1 MFFWKIKKM
10 IANNNKDIFSLKPSE
25 GLQQRLHIDFP
36 LFLAFMV
43 IFMISLTTIYSA
55 SNSSIDAVLNQ
66 GIKIMISIF
75 AMGVVAQFSPL
86 SYARI
91 GPWLYF
97 VCLVL
102 LILVL
107 IIGETRNGATR
118 WLNIGITSFQP
129 SELMKI
135 AMPLMIAGYISR
147 GALPP
152 NVSSV
157 ALSITIV
164 LIPSYLIMEEPDLGT
179 SILVAFSGLVVIFLS
194 GLKKR
199 YLALAFALF
208 LAYLPFMWSNIHPF
222 QKKRVLSFL
231 NPESDPLGS
240 GYHLIQSKIA
250 IGSGGIFGKGWL
262 NSTQG
267 QLDFLPERTTD
278 FIFAIL
284 AEEFGFLGVSLLI
297 GIYLFIIGRGIM
309 IAINAQDLFSRLLA
323 SSISLTFFVYVFVN
337 IAMTTGLL
345 PVVGVPLP
353 LISSG
358 GTSMVTI
365 MVGLGMLMSVQTH
378 RRLLDK

>member
-1 MFFWKIKKM
+1 MV
-10 IANNNKDIFSLKPSE
+10 ANNNKDIFSLKPSE

-36 LFLAFMV
+36 LFLAFMA
-43 IFMISLTTIYSA
+43 IFMVSLTTIYSA
-55 SNSSIDAVLNQ
+55 SNSSIDAVVNQ
-66 GIKIMISIF
+66 GIKILISIS
-75 AMGVVAQFSPL
+75 AMAVVAQFSPL
-86 SYARI
+86 TYARV

-97 VCLVL
+97 LCLVL

-107 IIGETRNGATR
+107 VIGETRNGATR

-135 AMPLMIAGYISR
+135 AMPLMIARYISR

-152 NVSSV
+152 DVSSV
-157 ALSITIV
+157 ALSIIIV

-179 SILVAFSGLVVIFLS
+179 SILIAFSGLVVIFLS

-199 YLALAFALF
+199 YLAIAFTLF

-284 AEEFGFLGVSLLI
+284 AEEFGFLGVSLLL
-297 GIYLFIIGRGIM
+297 GIYLFIIWRGIM

-378 RRLLDK
+378 RRLVDK

>member
-1 MFFWKIKKM
+1 MM
-10 IANNNKDIFSLKPSE
+10 ANNNKDIFSLKPSE

-36 LFLAFMV
+36 LFLAFIA
-43 IFMISLTTIYSA
+43 IFIVSLTTIYSA
-55 SNSSIDAVLNQ
+55 SNSSIDAVVNQ
-66 GIKIMISIF
+66 GIKILISIS
-75 AMGVVAQFSPL
+75 AMVVVAQFSPL
-86 SYARI
+86 SYARV

-97 VCLVL
+97 LCLVL

-107 IIGETRNGATR
+107 VIGETRNGATR

-135 AMPLMIAGYISR
+135 AMPLMIARYISR

-152 NVSSV
+152 DISSV
-157 ALSITIV
+157 ALSIIIV

-179 SILVAFSGLVVIFLS
+179 SILIAFSGLVVIFLS

-199 YLALAFALF
+199 YLAIAFALF
-208 LAYLPFMWSNIHPF
+208 LAYLPFMWSSIHPF

-250 IGSGGIFGKGWL
+250 IGSGGVFGKGWL

-297 GIYLFIIGRGIM
+297 GIYLFIIWRGIM
-309 IAINAQDLFSRLLA
+309 IAVNAQNLFSRLLA

-365 MVGLGMLMSVQTH
+365 MVGLGMLMSIQTH
-378 RRLLDK
+378 RRLVEK

>member
-1 MFFWKIKKM
+1 
-10 IANNNKDIFSLKPSE
+10 
-25 GLQQRLHIDFP
+25 
-36 LFLAFMV
+36 
-43 IFMISLTTIYSA
+43 
-55 SNSSIDAVLNQ
+55 
-66 GIKIMISIF
+66 
-75 AMGVVAQFSPL
+75 
-86 SYARI
+86 
-91 GPWLYF
+91 
-97 VCLVL
+97 
-102 LILVL
+102 
-107 IIGETRNGATR
+107 
-118 WLNIGITSFQP
+118 
-129 SELMKI
+129 
-135 AMPLMIAGYISR
+135 
-147 GALPP
+147 
-152 NVSSV
+152 
-157 ALSITIV
+157 
-164 LIPSYLIMEEPDLGT
+164 
-179 SILVAFSGLVVIFLS
+179 
-194 GLKKR
+194 
-199 YLALAFALF
+199 
-208 LAYLPFMWSNIHPF
+208 MWSSIHPF

-250 IGSGGIFGKGWL
+250 IGSGGLFGKGWL
-262 NSTQG
+262 NGTQG

-365 MVGLGMLMSVQTH
+365 MIGLGMLISVQTH
-378 RRLLDK
+378 RRLVEK

>member
-1 MFFWKIKKM
+1 M
-10 IANNNKDIFSLKPSE
+10 ITTNKNIFTLKPSE

-36 LFLAFMV
+36 LFLAFLA
-43 IFMISLTTIYSA
+43 IFMISLTAIYSA
-55 SNSSIDAVLNQ
+55 SDSNIDVVINQ
-66 GIKIMISIF
+66 GIKILISIS
-75 AMGVVAQFSPL
+75 AMLVVAQFSPL

-97 VCLVL
+97 LCLVL

-107 IIGETRNGATR
+107 VIGETRNGATR

-135 AMPLMIAGYISR
+135 AMPLMIARYIAR

-164 LIPSYLIMEEPDLGT
+164 LIPSYLIMQEPDLGT
-179 SILVAFSGLVVIFLS
+179 SILIAFSGLVVIFLS

-199 YLALAFALF
+199 YLAIAFTLF
-208 LAYLPFMWSNIHPF
+208 LAYLPFMWSSIHPF

-250 IGSGGIFGKGWL
+250 IGSGGLFGKGWL

-365 MVGLGMLMSVQTH
+365 MVGLGMLISVQTH
-378 RRLLDK
+378 RRLVEK

>member
-1 MFFWKIKKM
+1 MM
-10 IANNNKDIFSLKPSE
+10 AYNTNKDIFSLKPSE

-36 LFLAFMV
+36 LLLAFLA
-43 IFMISLTTIYSA
+43 IFMISLTAIYSA
-55 SNSSIDAVLNQ
+55 SNSNIDAVVNQ
-66 GIKIMISIF
+66 AIKILISIS
-75 AMGVVAQFSPL
+75 AMAVVAQFSPL
-86 SYARI
+86 SYGRV
-91 GPWLYF
+91 GPWLF
-97 VCLVL
+97 FLCLVL

-107 IIGETRNGATR
+107 VIGETRNGATR
-118 WLNIGITSFQP
+118 WLNIGISFQP

-135 AMPLMIAGYISR
+135 AMPLMIARYISS

-152 NVSSV
+152 TVFSV
-157 ALSITIV
+157 GVSITIV
-164 LIPSYLIMEEPDLGT
+164 LVPSYLIMEQPDLGT
-179 SILVAFSGLVVIFLS
+179 SILIAFSGLVVIFLS

-199 YLALAFALF
+199 YLAVAFGLF
-208 LAYLPFMWSNIHPF
+208 LAYLPLMWANMHPF
-222 QKKRVLSFL
+222 QKNRVLAFL
-231 NPESDPLGS
+231 NPGSDPTGS

-250 IGSGGIFGKGWL
+250 IGSGGLFGKGWL

-345 PVVGVPLP
+345 PVVGIPLP

-358 GTSMVTI
+358 GTSMLTLMI
-365 MVGLGMLMSVQTH
+365 GLGMLMSVQTH
-378 RRLLDK
+378 KRLVEK

>member
-1 MFFWKIKKM
+1 MM
-10 IANNNKDIFSLKPSE
+10 AYNTNKDIFSLKPSE

-36 LFLAFMV
+36 LLLAFLA
-43 IFMISLTTIYSA
+43 IFMISLTAIYSA
-55 SNSSIDAVLNQ
+55 SNSNIDAVVNQ
-66 GIKIMISIF
+66 AIKILISIS
-75 AMGVVAQFSPL
+75 AMAVVAQFSPL
-86 SYARI
+86 SYGRV
-91 GPWLYF
+91 GPWLF
-97 VCLVL
+97 LLCLVL

-107 IIGETRNGATR
+107 VIGETRNGATR
-118 WLNIGITSFQP
+118 WLNIGISFQP

-135 AMPLMIAGYISR
+135 AMPLMIARYIAN

-152 NVSSV
+152 TVFSV
-157 ALSITIV
+157 GVSITIV
-164 LIPSYLIMEEPDLGT
+164 LVPSVLIMLEPDLGT
-179 SILVAFSGLVVIFLS
+179 SILIAFSGLVVIFLS

-199 YLALAFALF
+199 YLAVALGLLLAS
-208 LAYLPFMWSNIHPF
+208 LPLMWANMLPF
-222 QKKRVLSFL
+222 QKNRVLSFL
-231 NPESDPLGS
+231 NPGSDPTGH

-250 IGSGGIFGKGWL
+250 IGSGGLFGKGWL

-297 GIYLFIIGRGIM
+297 GIYLYIIGRGIM

-345 PVVGVPLP
+345 PVVGIPLP

-365 MVGLGMLMSVQTH
+365 MIGLGMLMSVQTH
-378 RRLLDK
+378 RRLVEK

>member
-1 MFFWKIKKM
+1 M

-55 SNSSIDAVLNQ
+55 SNASIDAVLNQ

-91 GPWLYF
+91 GPWLYSI
-97 VCLVL
+97 CLVL

-118 WLNIGITSFQP
+118 WLNLGITSFQP

-147 GALPP
+147 GSLPP
-152 NVSSV
+152 RVSSV

-208 LAYLPFMWSNIHPF
+208 LAYLPFMWSSIHPF

>member
-1 MFFWKIKKM
+1 M

-36 LFLAFMV
+36 LFLAFMA

-55 SNSSIDAVLNQ
+55 SNGSIDAVANQ
-66 GIKIMISIF
+66 GIKILISIS
-75 AMGVVAQFSPL
+75 AMVVVAQFSPL
-86 SYARI
+86 SYARV

-97 VCLVL
+97 LCLVL

-107 IIGETRNGATR
+107 VIGETRNGATR

-135 AMPLMIAGYISR
+135 AMPLMIARYIAK

-152 NVSSV
+152 DISSV

-164 LIPSYLIMEEPDLGT
+164 LIPSYLIMQEPDLGT
-179 SILVAFSGLVVIFLS
+179 SILIAFSGLVVIFLS

-199 YLALAFALF
+199 YLAVAFTLF
-208 LAYLPFMWSNIHPF
+208 LAYLPFMWSSIHPF

-250 IGSGGIFGKGWL
+250 IGSGGLFGKGWL

-365 MVGLGMLMSVQTH
+365 MVGLGMLISVQTH
-378 RRLLDK
+378 RRLVEK

>member
-1 MFFWKIKKM
+1 MM
-10 IANNNKDIFSLKPSE
+10 AYNTNKDIFSLKPSE

-36 LFLAFMV
+36 LLLAFLA
-43 IFMISLTTIYSA
+43 IFMISLTAIYSA
-55 SNSSIDAVLNQ
+55 SNSNIDAVVNQ
-66 GIKIMISIF
+66 AIKILISIS
-75 AMGVVAQFSPL
+75 AMAVVAQFSPL
-86 SYARI
+86 SYGRV
-91 GPWLYF
+91 GPWLF
-97 VCLVL
+97 LLCLVL

-107 IIGETRNGATR
+107 VIGETRNGATR
-118 WLNIGITSFQP
+118 WLNIGISFQP

-135 AMPLMIAGYISR
+135 AMPLMIARYIAN

-152 NVSSV
+152 TVFSV
-157 ALSITIV
+157 GVSITIV
-164 LIPSYLIMEEPDLGT
+164 LVPSVLIMLEPDLGT
-179 SILVAFSGLVVIFLS
+179 SILIAFSGLVVIFLS

-199 YLALAFALF
+199 YLAVALGLLLAS
-208 LAYLPFMWSNIHPF
+208 LPLMWSNMHSF
-222 QKKRVLSFL
+222 QKNRVLAFL
-231 NPESDPLGS
+231 NPGSDPTGS

-250 IGSGGIFGKGWL
+250 IGSGGLFGKGWL

-284 AEEFGFLGVSLLI
+284 AEEFGFLGISLLI

-323 SSISLTFFVYVFVN
+323 SSISLTFSVYVFVN

-345 PVVGVPLP
+345 PVVGIPLP

-358 GTSMVTI
+358 GTSMLTLMI
-365 MVGLGMLMSVQTH
+365 GLGMLMSVQTH
-378 RRLLDK
+378 KRLVEK

>member
-1 MFFWKIKKM
+1 MM
-10 IANNNKDIFSLKPSE
+10 AYNTNKDIFSLKPSE

-36 LFLAFMV
+36 LLVAFLA
-43 IFMISLTTIYSA
+43 IFMISLTAIYSA
-55 SNSSIDAVLNQ
+55 SNSNIDAVVNQ
-66 GIKIMISIF
+66 AIKILISIS
-75 AMGVVAQFSPL
+75 AMAVVAQFSPL
-86 SYARI
+86 SYGRV
-91 GPWLYF
+91 GPWLF
-97 VCLVL
+97 FLCLVL

-107 IIGETRNGATR
+107 VIGETRNGATR
-118 WLNIGITSFQP
+118 WLNIGISFQP

-135 AMPLMIAGYISR
+135 AMPLMIARYISS

-152 NVSSV
+152 TVFSV
-157 ALSITIV
+157 GVSITIV
-164 LIPSYLIMEEPDLGT
+164 LVPSYLIMEQPDLGT
-179 SILVAFSGLVVIFLS
+179 SILIAFSGLVVIFLS

-199 YLALAFALF
+199 YLAVAFGLF
-208 LAYLPFMWSNIHPF
+208 LAYLPLMWANMHPF
-222 QKKRVLSFL
+222 QKNRVLAFL
-231 NPESDPLGS
+231 NPGSDPTGS

-250 IGSGGIFGKGWL
+250 IGSGGLFGKGWL

-284 AEEFGFLGVSLLI
+284 AEEFGFLGISLLI

-345 PVVGVPLP
+345 PVVGIPLP

-358 GTSMVTI
+358 GTSMLTLMI
-365 MVGLGMLMSVQTH
+365 GLGMLMSVQTH
-378 RRLLDK
+378 RRLVEK

>member
-1 MFFWKIKKM
+1 MM
-10 IANNNKDIFSLKPSE
+10 AYNTNKDIFSLKPSE

-36 LFLAFMV
+36 LLLAFLA
-43 IFMISLTTIYSA
+43 IFMISLTAIYSA
-55 SNSSIDAVLNQ
+55 SNSNIDAVVNQ
-66 GIKIMISIF
+66 AIKILISIS
-75 AMGVVAQFSPL
+75 AMAVVAQFSPL
-86 SYARI
+86 SYGRV
-91 GPWLYF
+91 GPWLF
-97 VCLVL
+97 LLCLVL

-107 IIGETRNGATR
+107 VIGETRNGATR
-118 WLNIGITSFQP
+118 WLNIGISFQP

-135 AMPLMIAGYISR
+135 AMPLMIARYIAN

-152 NVSSV
+152 TVFSV
-157 ALSITIV
+157 GVSITIV
-164 LIPSYLIMEEPDLGT
+164 LVPSVLIMLEPDLGT
-179 SILVAFSGLVVIFLS
+179 SILIAFSGLVVIFLS

-199 YLALAFALF
+199 YLAVAFGLF
-208 LAYLPFMWSNIHPF
+208 LAYLPLMWSNMHPF
-222 QKKRVLSFL
+222 QKNRVLAFL
-231 NPESDPLGS
+231 NPGSDPTGS

-250 IGSGGIFGKGWL
+250 IGSGGLFGKGWL

-284 AEEFGFLGVSLLI
+284 AEEFGFLGISLLI

-345 PVVGVPLP
+345 PVVGIPLP

-358 GTSMVTI
+358 GTSMVTLMI
-365 MVGLGMLMSVQTH
+365 GLGMLMSVQTH
-378 RRLLDK
+378 KRLVEK

>member
-1 MFFWKIKKM
+1 MM
-10 IANNNKDIFSLKPSE
+10 AYNTNKDIFSLKPSE

-36 LFLAFMV
+36 LLLAFLA
-43 IFMISLTTIYSA
+43 IFMISLTAIYSA
-55 SNSSIDAVLNQ
+55 SNSNIDAVVNQ
-66 GIKIMISIF
+66 AIKILISIS
-75 AMGVVAQFSPL
+75 AMAVVAQFSPL
-86 SYARI
+86 SYGRV

-97 VCLVL
+97 LCLVL

-107 IIGETRNGATR
+107 VIGETRNGATR
-118 WLNIGITSFQP
+118 WLNIGISFQP

-135 AMPLMIAGYISR
+135 AMPLMIARYISS

-152 NVSSV
+152 TVFSV
-157 ALSITIV
+157 GVSITIV
-164 LIPSYLIMEEPDLGT
+164 LVPSYLIMEQPDLGT
-179 SILVAFSGLVVIFLS
+179 SILIAFSGLVVIFLS

-199 YLALAFALF
+199 YLAVAFGLF
-208 LAYLPFMWSNIHPF
+208 LAYLPLMWSNMHPF
-222 QKKRVLSFL
+222 QKNRVLAFL
-231 NPESDPLGS
+231 NPGSDPTGS

-345 PVVGVPLP
+345 PVVGIPLP

-378 RRLLDK
+378 RRLVEK

>member
-1 MFFWKIKKM
+1 MM
-10 IANNNKDIFSLKPSE
+10 AYNTNKDIFSLKPSE

-36 LFLAFMV
+36 LLLAFLA
-43 IFMISLTTIYSA
+43 IFMISLTAIYSA
-55 SNSSIDAVLNQ
+55 SNSNIDAVVNQ
-66 GIKIMISIF
+66 AIKILISIS
-75 AMGVVAQFSPL
+75 AMAVVAQFSPL
-86 SYARI
+86 SYGRV
-91 GPWLYF
+91 GPWLF
-97 VCLVL
+97 LLCLVL

-107 IIGETRNGATR
+107 VIGETRNGATR
-118 WLNIGITSFQP
+118 WLNIGISFQP

-135 AMPLMIAGYISR
+135 AMPLMIARYIAN

-152 NVSSV
+152 TVFSV
-157 ALSITIV
+157 GVSITIV

-179 SILVAFSGLVVIFLS
+179 SILIAFSGLVVIFLS

-199 YLALAFALF
+199 YLAVAFGLF
-208 LAYLPFMWSNIHPF
+208 LAYLPLMWANMHPF
-222 QKKRVLSFL
+222 QKNRVLAFL
-231 NPESDPLGS
+231 NPGSDPTGS

-250 IGSGGIFGKGWL
+250 IGSGGLFGKGWL

-284 AEEFGFLGVSLLI
+284 AEEFGFLGISLLI

-345 PVVGVPLP
+345 PVVGIPLP

-358 GTSMVTI
+358 GTSMLTI

-378 RRLLDK
+378 RRLVEK

>member
-1 MFFWKIKKM
+1 MT
-10 IANNNKDIFSLKPSE
+10 AYNTNKDIFSLKPSE

-36 LFLAFMV
+36 LLVAFLA
-43 IFMISLTTIYSA
+43 IFMISLTAIYSA
-55 SNSSIDAVLNQ
+55 SNSNIDAVVAQ
-66 GIKIMISIF
+66 AIKILISIS
-75 AMGVVAQFSPL
+75 AMAVVAQFSPL
-86 SYARI
+86 SYGRV
-91 GPWLYF
+91 GPWLF
-97 VCLVL
+97 FLCLVL

-107 IIGETRNGATR
+107 LIGETRNGATR
-118 WLNIGITSFQP
+118 WLNIGISFQP

-135 AMPLMIAGYISR
+135 AMPLMIARYISS

-152 NVSSV
+152 TVFSVGVS
-157 ALSITIV
+157 IMIV
-164 LIPSYLIMEEPDLGT
+164 LVPSYLIMEQPDLGT
-179 SILVAFSGLVVIFLS
+179 SILIAFSGLVVIFLS

-199 YLALAFALF
+199 YLAVAFGLF
-208 LAYLPFMWSNIHPF
+208 LAYLPLMWANMHPF
-222 QKKRVLSFL
+222 QKNRVLAFL
-231 NPESDPLGS
+231 NPGSDPTGS

-250 IGSGGIFGKGWL
+250 IGSGGLFGKGWL

-284 AEEFGFLGVSLLI
+284 AEEFGFLGISLLI

-345 PVVGVPLP
+345 PVVGIPLP

-358 GTSMVTI
+358 GTSMLTI

-378 RRLLDK
+378 RRLVEK

>member
-1 MFFWKIKKM
+1 MT
-10 IANNNKDIFSLKPSE
+10 AYNTNKDIFSLKPSE

-36 LFLAFMV
+36 LLVAFLA
-43 IFMISLTTIYSA
+43 IFMISLTAIYSA
-55 SNSSIDAVLNQ
+55 SNSNIDAVVNQ
-66 GIKIMISIF
+66 AIKILISIS
-75 AMGVVAQFSPL
+75 AMAVVAQFSPL
-86 SYARI
+86 SYGRI
-91 GPWLYF
+91 GPWLF
-97 VCLVL
+97 FLCLVL

-107 IIGETRNGATR
+107 VIGETRNGATR
-118 WLNIGITSFQP
+118 WLNIGISFQP

-135 AMPLMIAGYISR
+135 AMPLMIARYISS

-152 NVSSV
+152 TVFSV
-157 ALSITIV
+157 GVSITIV
-164 LIPSYLIMEEPDLGT
+164 LVPSYLIMEQPDLGT
-179 SILVAFSGLVVIFLS
+179 SILIAFSGLVVIFLS

-199 YLALAFALF
+199 YLAVAFGLF
-208 LAYLPFMWSNIHPF
+208 LAYLPLMWANMHPF
-222 QKKRVLSFL
+222 QKNRVLAFL
-231 NPESDPLGS
+231 NPGSDPTGS

-345 PVVGVPLP
+345 PVVGIPLP

-358 GTSMVTI
+358 GTSMLTI

-378 RRLLDK
+378 RRLVEK

>member
-1 MFFWKIKKM
+1 MM
-10 IANNNKDIFSLKPSE
+10 AYNTNKDIFSLKPSE

-36 LFLAFMV
+36 LLVAFLA
-43 IFMISLTTIYSA
+43 IFMISLTAIYSA
-55 SNSSIDAVLNQ
+55 SNSNIDAVVTQ
-66 GIKIMISIF
+66 AIKILISIS
-75 AMGVVAQFSPL
+75 AMAVVAQFSPL
-86 SYARI
+86 SYGRV
-91 GPWLYF
+91 GPWLF
-97 VCLVL
+97 FLCLVL

-107 IIGETRNGATR
+107 VIGETRNGATR
-118 WLNIGITSFQP
+118 WLNIGISFQP

-135 AMPLMIAGYISR
+135 AMPLMIARYISS

-152 NVSSV
+152 TVFSV
-157 ALSITIV
+157 GVSITIV
-164 LIPSYLIMEEPDLGT
+164 LVPSYLIMEQPDLGT
-179 SILVAFSGLVVIFLS
+179 SILIAFSGLVVIFLS

-199 YLALAFALF
+199 YLAVAFGLF
-208 LAYLPFMWSNIHPF
+208 LAYLPLMWANMHPF
-222 QKKRVLSFL
+222 QKNRVLAFL
-231 NPESDPLGS
+231 NPGSDPTGS

-284 AEEFGFLGVSLLI
+284 AEEFGFLGISLLI

-345 PVVGVPLP
+345 PVVGIPLP

-358 GTSMVTI
+358 GTSMLTI

-378 RRLLDK
+378 RRLVEK

>member
-1 MFFWKIKKM
+1 MM
-10 IANNNKDIFSLKPSE
+10 AYNTNKDIFSLKPSE

-36 LFLAFMV
+36 LLLAFLA
-43 IFMISLTTIYSA
+43 IFMISLTAIYSA
-55 SNSSIDAVLNQ
+55 SNSNIDAVVNQ
-66 GIKIMISIF
+66 AIKILISIS
-75 AMGVVAQFSPL
+75 AMAVVAQFSPL
-86 SYARI
+86 SYGRV
-91 GPWLYF
+91 GPWLF
-97 VCLVL
+97 FLCLVL

-107 IIGETRNGATR
+107 VIGETRNGATR
-118 WLNIGITSFQP
+118 WLNIGISFQP

-135 AMPLMIAGYISR
+135 AMPLMIARYIAS

-152 NVSSV
+152 TVFSV
-157 ALSITIV
+157 GVSITIV
-164 LIPSYLIMEEPDLGT
+164 LVPSVLIMLEPDLGT
-179 SILVAFSGLVVIFLS
+179 SILIAFSGLVVIFLS

-199 YLALAFALF
+199 YLAVAFGLF
-208 LAYLPFMWSNIHPF
+208 LAYLPLMWANMHPF
-222 QKKRVLSFL
+222 QKNRVLAFL
-231 NPESDPLGS
+231 NPGSDPTGS

-250 IGSGGIFGKGWL
+250 IGSGGLFGKGWL

-284 AEEFGFLGVSLLI
+284 AEEFGFLGISLLI

-345 PVVGVPLP
+345 PVVGIPLP

-358 GTSMVTI
+358 GTSMLTI

-378 RRLLDK
+378 RRLVEK

>member
-1 MFFWKIKKM
+1 MM
-10 IANNNKDIFSLKPSE
+10 ANSNKDIFSLKPSE

-36 LFLAFMV
+36 LFLAFMA
-43 IFMISLTTIYSA
+43 IFIVSLTTIYSA
-55 SNSSIDAVLNQ
+55 SNSSIDAVVNQ
-66 GIKIMISIF
+66 GIKILISIS
-75 AMGVVAQFSPL
+75 AMVVVAQFSPL
-86 SYARI
+86 SYARV

-97 VCLVL
+97 ICLVL

-107 IIGETRNGATR
+107 VIGETRNGATR

-135 AMPLMIAGYISR
+135 AMPLMIARYISR

-152 NVSSV
+152 DVSSV
-157 ALSITIV
+157 ALSIIIV
-164 LIPSYLIMEEPDLGT
+164 LIPSYLIMQEPDLGT
-179 SILVAFSGLVVIFLS
+179 SILIAFSGLVVIFLS

-199 YLALAFALF
+199 YLAIAFTLF
-208 LAYLPFMWSNIHPF
+208 LAYLPFMWSSIHPF

-250 IGSGGIFGKGWL
+250 IGSGGLFGKGWL

-297 GIYLFIIGRGIM
+297 GIYLFIIWRGIM

-378 RRLLDK
+378 RRLVEK

>member
-1 MFFWKIKKM
+1 MAF
-10 IANNNKDIFSLKPSE
+10 NTNKDIFSLKPSE
-25 GLQQRLHIDFP
+25 GLQQRLHIDLP
-36 LFLAFMV
+36 LLLSFLA
-43 IFMISLTTIYSA
+43 IFTISLTAIYSA
-55 SNSSIDAVLNQ
+55 SNSNIDAVINQ
-66 GIKIMISIF
+66 AIKILISIS
-75 AMGVVAQFSPL
+75 AMVVVAQFSPL
-86 SYARI
+86 SYGRV
-91 GPWLYF
+91 GLWFYF
-97 VCLVL
+97 VCLFLLVLVL
-102 LILVL
+102 LV
-107 IIGETRNGATR
+107 GETVNGATR
-118 WLNIGITSFQP
+118 WLNIGISFQP

-135 AMPLMIAGYISR
+135 AMPLMIARYISR

-152 NVSSV
+152 SV
-157 ALSITIV
+157 FSVGVSITIV
-164 LIPSYLIMEEPDLGT
+164 LVPSVLIMLEPDLGT
-179 SILVAFSGLVVIFLS
+179 SILIAFSGLVVIFLS

-199 YLALAFALF
+199 YLAVALGLLLAS
-208 LAYLPFMWSNIHPF
+208 LPLMWSNMHPF
-222 QKKRVLSFL
+222 QKNRILTLL

-250 IGSGGIFGKGWL
+250 IGSGGLFGKGWL

-284 AEEFGFLGVSLLI
+284 AEEFGFLGISLLI

-345 PVVGVPLP
+345 PVVGIPLP

-365 MVGLGMLMSVQTH
+365 MIGLGMLMSVQTH
-378 RRLLDK
+378 RRLVEK

>member
-1 MFFWKIKKM
+1 M

-36 LFLAFMV
+36 LFLAFMA

-55 SNSSIDAVLNQ
+55 SNGSIDAVVNQ
-66 GIKIMISIF
+66 GIKILISIS
-75 AMGVVAQFSPL
+75 AMAVVAQFSPL
-86 SYARI
+86 SYARV

-97 VCLVL
+97 LCLVL

-107 IIGETRNGATR
+107 VIGETRNGATR

-135 AMPLMIAGYISR
+135 AMPLMIARYIAK

-152 NVSSV
+152 DISSV

-164 LIPSYLIMEEPDLGT
+164 LIPSYLIMQEPDLGT
-179 SILVAFSGLVVIFLS
+179 SILIAFSGLVVIFLS

-199 YLALAFALF
+199 YLAVAFTLF
-208 LAYLPFMWSNIHPF
+208 LAYLPFMWSSIHPF

-250 IGSGGIFGKGWL
+250 IGSGGLFGKGWL

-365 MVGLGMLMSVQTH
+365 MVGLGMLISVQTH
-378 RRLLDK
+378 RRLVEK

>member
-1 MFFWKIKKM
+1 M
-10 IANNNKDIFSLKPSE
+10 ITTNKNIFSLKPSE

-36 LFLAFMV
+36 LFLAFLI
-43 IFMISLTTIYSA
+43 IFIISLTAIYSA
-55 SNSSIDAVLNQ
+55 SDSNIDAVINQ
-66 GIKIMISIF
+66 GIKILISIS
-75 AMGVVAQFSPL
+75 AMLVVAQFSPL

-97 VCLVL
+97 LCLIL

-107 IIGETRNGATR
+107 VIGETRNGATR

-135 AMPLMIAGYISR
+135 AMPLMIARYIAR

-152 NVSSV
+152 DVSSV

-164 LIPSYLIMEEPDLGT
+164 LIPSYLIMQEPDLGT
-179 SILVAFSGLVVIFLS
+179 SILIAFSGLVVIFLS

-199 YLALAFALF
+199 YLAIAFTLF
-208 LAYLPFMWSNIHPF
+208 LAYLPFMWSSIHPF

-250 IGSGGIFGKGWL
+250 IGSGGLFGKGWL

-365 MVGLGMLMSVQTH
+365 MVGLGMLISVQTH
-378 RRLLDK
+378 RRLVEK

>member
-1 MFFWKIKKM
+1 VITT
-10 IANNNKDIFSLKPSE
+10 NKNIFSLKPSE

-36 LFLAFMV
+36 LFLAFLA
-43 IFMISLTTIYSA
+43 IFMISLTAIYSA
-55 SNSSIDAVLNQ
+55 SDSNIDAVINQ
-66 GIKIMISIF
+66 GIKILISIS
-75 AMGVVAQFSPL
+75 AMLVVAQFSPL

-97 VCLVL
+97 LCLIL

-107 IIGETRNGATR
+107 VIGETRNGATR

-135 AMPLMIAGYISR
+135 AMPLMIARYIAR

-152 NVSSV
+152 DVSSV

-164 LIPSYLIMEEPDLGT
+164 LIPSYLIMQEPDLGT
-179 SILVAFSGLVVIFLS
+179 SILIAFSGLVVIFLS

-199 YLALAFALF
+199 YLAIAFTLF
-208 LAYLPFMWSNIHPF
+208 LAYLPFMWSSIHPF

-250 IGSGGIFGKGWL
+250 IGSGGLFGKGWL

-365 MVGLGMLMSVQTH
+365 MIGLGMLISVQTH
-378 RRLLDK
+378 RRLVEK

>member
-1 MFFWKIKKM
+1 M
-10 IANNNKDIFSLKPSE
+10 AYNTNKDIFSLKPSE

-36 LFLAFMV
+36 LLLAFLA
-43 IFMISLTTIYSA
+43 IFMISLTAIYSA
-55 SNSSIDAVLNQ
+55 SNSNIDAVVNQ
-66 GIKIMISIF
+66 AIKILISIS
-75 AMGVVAQFSPL
+75 AMAVVAQFSPL
-86 SYARI
+86 SYGRV
-91 GPWLYF
+91 GPWLF
-97 VCLVL
+97 LLCLVL

-107 IIGETRNGATR
+107 VIGETRNGATR
-118 WLNIGITSFQP
+118 WLNIGISFQP

-135 AMPLMIAGYISR
+135 AMPLMIARYIAN

-152 NVSSV
+152 TVFSV
-157 ALSITIV
+157 GVSITIV
-164 LIPSYLIMEEPDLGT
+164 LVPSVLIMLEPDLGT
-179 SILVAFSGLVVIFLS
+179 SILIAFSGLVVIFLS

-199 YLALAFALF
+199 YLAVALGLLLAS
-208 LAYLPFMWSNIHPF
+208 LPLMWSNMHPF
-222 QKKRVLSFL
+222 QKNRVLAFL
-231 NPESDPLGS
+231 NPGSDPTGS

-250 IGSGGIFGKGWL
+250 IGSGGLFGKGWL

-284 AEEFGFLGVSLLI
+284 AEEFGFLGISLLI

-345 PVVGVPLP
+345 PVVGIPLP

-358 GTSMVTI
+358 GTSMLTI

-378 RRLLDK
+378 KRLVEK

>member
-1 MFFWKIKKM
+1 M
-10 IANNNKDIFSLKPSE
+10 AYNTNKDIFSLKPSE

-36 LFLAFMV
+36 LLLAFLA
-43 IFMISLTTIYSA
+43 IFMISLAAIYSA
-55 SNSSIDAVLNQ
+55 SNSNIDAVVNQ
-66 GIKIMISIF
+66 AIKILISIS
-75 AMGVVAQFSPL
+75 AMAVVAQFSPL
-86 SYARI
+86 SYGRV
-91 GPWLYF
+91 GPWLF
-97 VCLVL
+97 LLCLVL

-107 IIGETRNGATR
+107 VIGETRNGATR
-118 WLNIGITSFQP
+118 WLNIGISFQP

-135 AMPLMIAGYISR
+135 AMPLMIARYIAN

-152 NVSSV
+152 TVFSV
-157 ALSITIV
+157 GVSITIV
-164 LIPSYLIMEEPDLGT
+164 LVPSVLIMLEPDLGT
-179 SILVAFSGLVVIFLS
+179 SILIAFSGLVVIFLS

-199 YLALAFALF
+199 YLAVALGLLLAS
-208 LAYLPFMWSNIHPF
+208 LPLMWSNMHSF
-222 QKKRVLSFL
+222 QKNRVLAFL
-231 NPESDPLGS
+231 NPGSDPTGS

-250 IGSGGIFGKGWL
+250 IGSGGLFGKGWL

-284 AEEFGFLGVSLLI
+284 AEEFGFLGISLLI

-345 PVVGVPLP
+345 PVVGIPLP

-358 GTSMVTI
+358 GTSMVTLMI
-365 MVGLGMLMSVQTH
+365 GLGMLMSVQTH
-378 RRLLDK
+378 KRLVEK

>member
-1 MFFWKIKKM
+1 M
-10 IANNNKDIFSLKPSE
+10 AYNTNKDIFSLKPSE

-36 LFLAFMV
+36 LLLAFLA
-43 IFMISLTTIYSA
+43 IFMISLTAIYSA
-55 SNSSIDAVLNQ
+55 SNSNIDAVVNQ
-66 GIKIMISIF
+66 AIKILISIS
-75 AMGVVAQFSPL
+75 AMAVVAQFSPL
-86 SYARI
+86 SYGRV
-91 GPWLYF
+91 GPWLF
-97 VCLVL
+97 LLCLVL

-107 IIGETRNGATR
+107 VIGETRNGATR
-118 WLNIGITSFQP
+118 WLNIGISFQP

-135 AMPLMIAGYISR
+135 AMPLMIARYIAN

-152 NVSSV
+152 TVFSV
-157 ALSITIV
+157 GVSITIV
-164 LIPSYLIMEEPDLGT
+164 LVPSVLIMLEPDLGT
-179 SILVAFSGLVVIFLS
+179 SILIAFSGLVVIFLS

-199 YLALAFALF
+199 YLAVALGLLLAS
-208 LAYLPFMWSNIHPF
+208 LPLMWSNMHPF
-222 QKKRVLSFL
+222 QKNRILTLL

-250 IGSGGIFGKGWL
+250 IGSGGLFGKGWL

-284 AEEFGFLGVSLLI
+284 AEEFGFLGISLLI

-345 PVVGVPLP
+345 PVVGIPLP

-358 GTSMVTI
+358 GTSMVTLMI
-365 MVGLGMLMSVQTH
+365 GLGMLMSVQTH
-378 RRLLDK
+378 KRLVEK

>member
-1 MFFWKIKKM
+1 MM
-10 IANNNKDIFSLKPSE
+10 ANNNKDIFSLKPSE

-36 LFLAFMV
+36 LFLAFIA
-43 IFMISLTTIYSA
+43 IFIVSLTTIYSA
-55 SNSSIDAVLNQ
+55 SNSSIDAVVNQ
-66 GIKIMISIF
+66 GIKILISIS
-75 AMGVVAQFSPL
+75 AMVVVAQFSPL
-86 SYARI
+86 SYARV

-97 VCLVL
+97 LCLVL

-107 IIGETRNGATR
+107 VIGETRNGATR

-135 AMPLMIAGYISR
+135 AMPLMIARYISR

-152 NVSSV
+152 DVSSV
-157 ALSITIV
+157 ALSIIIV

-179 SILVAFSGLVVIFLS
+179 SILIAFSGLVVIFLS

-199 YLALAFALF
+199 YLAIAFALF
-208 LAYLPFMWSNIHPF
+208 LAYLPFMWSSIHPF

-250 IGSGGIFGKGWL
+250 IGSGGVFGKGWL

-297 GIYLFIIGRGIM
+297 GIYLFISWRGIM

-365 MVGLGMLMSVQTH
+365 MVGLGMLMSIQTH
-378 RRLLDK
+378 RRLVEK

>member
-1 MFFWKIKKM
+1 M
-10 IANNNKDIFSLKPSE
+10 ITTNKNIFSLNPSE

-36 LFLAFMV
+36 LFLAFLA
-43 IFMISLTTIYSA
+43 IFMISLTAIYSA
-55 SNSSIDAVLNQ
+55 SDSNIDAVINQ
-66 GIKIMISIF
+66 GIKILISIS
-75 AMGVVAQFSPL
+75 AMLIIAQFSPL

-97 VCLVL
+97 LCLIL

-107 IIGETRNGATR
+107 VIGETRNGATR

-135 AMPLMIAGYISR
+135 AMPLMIARYIAR

-152 NVSSV
+152 DVSSV

-164 LIPSYLIMEEPDLGT
+164 LIPSYLIMQEPDLGT
-179 SILVAFSGLVVIFLS
+179 SILIAFSGLVVIFLS

-199 YLALAFALF
+199 YLAIAFTLF
-208 LAYLPFMWSNIHPF
+208 LAYLPFMWSSIHPF

-250 IGSGGIFGKGWL
+250 IGSGGLFGKGWL
-262 NSTQG
+262 NGTQG

-365 MVGLGMLMSVQTH
+365 MIGLGMLISVQTH
-378 RRLLDK
+378 RRLVEK

>member
-1 MFFWKIKKM
+1 M

-55 SNSSIDAVLNQ
+55 SNASIDAVLNQ

-91 GPWLYF
+91 GPWLYSI
-97 VCLVL
+97 CLVL

-147 GALPP
+147 GSLPP
-152 NVSSV
+152 RVSSV

-179 SILVAFSGLVVIFLS
+179 SILVAFSGLVVILLS

-208 LAYLPFMWSNIHPF
+208 LAYLPFMWSSIHPF

>member
-1 MFFWKIKKM
+1 MM
-10 IANNNKDIFSLKPSE
+10 TYNTNKDIFSLKPSE
-25 GLQQRLHIDFP
+25 GLQQRFHIDFP
-36 LFLAFMV
+36 LLVAFLA
-43 IFMISLTTIYSA
+43 IFMISLTAIYSA
-55 SNSSIDAVLNQ
+55 SNSNIDAVVNQ
-66 GIKIMISIF
+66 AIKILISIS
-75 AMGVVAQFSPL
+75 AMAVVAQFSPL
-86 SYARI
+86 SYGRV
-91 GPWLYF
+91 GPWLF
-97 VCLVL
+97 FLCLVL

-107 IIGETRNGATR
+107 LIGETRNGATR
-118 WLNIGITSFQP
+118 WLNIGISFQP

-135 AMPLMIAGYISR
+135 AMPLMIARYISS

-152 NVSSV
+152 TVFSV
-157 ALSITIV
+157 GVSITIV
-164 LIPSYLIMEEPDLGT
+164 LVPSYLIMEQPDLGT
-179 SILVAFSGLVVIFLS
+179 SILIAFSGLVVIFLS

-199 YLALAFALF
+199 YLAVAFGLF
-208 LAYLPFMWSNIHPF
+208 LAYLPLMWANMHPF
-222 QKKRVLSFL
+222 QKNRVLAFL
-231 NPESDPLGS
+231 NPGSDPTGS

-250 IGSGGIFGKGWL
+250 IGSGGLYGKGWL

-284 AEEFGFLGVSLLI
+284 AEEFGFLGISLLI

-345 PVVGVPLP
+345 PVVGIPLP

-358 GTSMVTI
+358 GTSMLTI

-378 RRLLDK
+378 RRLVEK

>member
-1 MFFWKIKKM
+1 MM
-10 IANNNKDIFSLKPSE
+10 AYNTNKDIFSLKPSE

-36 LFLAFMV
+36 LLVAFLA
-43 IFMISLTTIYSA
+43 IFMISLTAIYSA
-55 SNSSIDAVLNQ
+55 SNSNIDAVVNQ
-66 GIKIMISIF
+66 AIKILISIS
-75 AMGVVAQFSPL
+75 AMAVVAQFSPL
-86 SYARI
+86 SYGRV
-91 GPWLYF
+91 GPWLF
-97 VCLVL
+97 LLCLVL

-107 IIGETRNGATR
+107 VIGETRNGATR
-118 WLNIGITSFQP
+118 WLNIGISFQP

-135 AMPLMIAGYISR
+135 AMPLMIARYIAN

-152 NVSSV
+152 TVFSV
-157 ALSITIV
+157 GVSITIV
-164 LIPSYLIMEEPDLGT
+164 LVPSYLIMEQPDLGT
-179 SILVAFSGLVVIFLS
+179 SILIAFSGLVVIFLS

-199 YLALAFALF
+199 YLAVAFGLL
-208 LAYLPFMWSNIHPF
+208 LAYLPLMWANMHPF
-222 QKKRVLSFL
+222 QKNRVLAFL
-231 NPESDPLGS
+231 NPGSDPTGS

-250 IGSGGIFGKGWL
+250 IGSGGLFGKGWL

-284 AEEFGFLGVSLLI
+284 AEEFGFLGISLLI

-345 PVVGVPLP
+345 PVVGIPLP

-358 GTSMVTI
+358 GTSMLTI

-378 RRLLDK
+378 RRLVEK

>member
-1 MFFWKIKKM
+1 MM
-10 IANNNKDIFSLKPSE
+10 ANNNKDIFSLKPSE

-36 LFLAFMV
+36 LFLAFIA
-43 IFMISLTTIYSA
+43 IFIVSLTTIYSA
-55 SNSSIDAVLNQ
+55 SNSSIDAVVNQ
-66 GIKIMISIF
+66 GIKILISIS
-75 AMGVVAQFSPL
+75 AMVVVAQFSPL
-86 SYARI
+86 SYARV

-97 VCLVL
+97 LCLVL

-107 IIGETRNGATR
+107 VIGETRNGATR

-135 AMPLMIAGYISR
+135 AMPLMIARYISR

-152 NVSSV
+152 DVSSV
-157 ALSITIV
+157 ALSIIIV

-179 SILVAFSGLVVIFLS
+179 SILIAFSGLVVIFLS

-199 YLALAFALF
+199 YLAIAFALF

-250 IGSGGIFGKGWL
+250 IGSGGVFGKGWL

-297 GIYLFIIGRGIM
+297 GIYLFISWRGIM

-365 MVGLGMLMSVQTH
+365 MVGLGMLMSIQTH
-378 RRLLDK
+378 RRLVEK

>member
-1 MFFWKIKKM
+1 MM
-10 IANNNKDIFSLKPSE
+10 SYNTNKDIFSLKPSE

-36 LFLAFMV
+36 LLVAFLA
-43 IFMISLTTIYSA
+43 IFMISLTAIYSA
-55 SNSSIDAVLNQ
+55 SNSNIDAVVNQ
-66 GIKIMISIF
+66 AIKILISIS
-75 AMGVVAQFSPL
+75 AMALVAQFSPL
-86 SYARI
+86 SYGRI
-91 GPWLYF
+91 GPWLF
-97 VCLVL
+97 FLCLVL

-107 IIGETRNGATR
+107 VIGETRNGATR
-118 WLNIGITSFQP
+118 WLNIGISFQP

-135 AMPLMIAGYISR
+135 AMPLMIARYISS

-152 NVSSV
+152 TVFSV
-157 ALSITIV
+157 GVSITIV
-164 LIPSYLIMEEPDLGT
+164 LVPSYLIMEQPDLGT
-179 SILVAFSGLVVIFLS
+179 SILIAFSGLVVIFLS

-199 YLALAFALF
+199 YLAVAFGLF
-208 LAYLPFMWSNIHPF
+208 LAYLPLMWANMHPF
-222 QKKRVLSFL
+222 QKNRVLAFL
-231 NPESDPLGS
+231 NPGSDPTGS

-309 IAINAQDLFSRLLA
+309 ISINAQDLFSRLLA

-345 PVVGVPLP
+345 PVVGIPLP

-358 GTSMVTI
+358 GTSMLTI

-378 RRLLDK
+378 RRLVEK

>member
-1 MFFWKIKKM
+1 MT
-10 IANNNKDIFSLKPSE
+10 AYNTNKDIFSLKPSE

-36 LFLAFMV
+36 LLVAFLA
-43 IFMISLTTIYSA
+43 IFMISLTAIYSA
-55 SNSSIDAVLNQ
+55 SNSNIDAVVNQ
-66 GIKIMISIF
+66 AIKILISIS
-75 AMGVVAQFSPL
+75 AMAVVAQFSPL
-86 SYARI
+86 SYGRF

-97 VCLVL
+97 LCLFL

-107 IIGETRNGATR
+107 VIGETRNGATR
-118 WLNIGITSFQP
+118 WLNIGISFQP

-135 AMPLMIAGYISR
+135 AMPLMIARYISS

-152 NVSSV
+152 TVFSV
-157 ALSITIV
+157 GVSITIV
-164 LIPSYLIMEEPDLGT
+164 LVPSYLIMEQPDLGT
-179 SILVAFSGLVVIFLS
+179 SILIAFSGLVVIFLS

-199 YLALAFALF
+199 YLAVAFGLF
-208 LAYLPFMWSNIHPF
+208 LAYLPLMWSNMHPF
-222 QKKRVLSFL
+222 QKNRVLAFL
-231 NPESDPLGS
+231 NPGSDPTGS

-284 AEEFGFLGVSLLI
+284 AEEFGFLGISLLI

-345 PVVGVPLP
+345 PVVGIPLP

-358 GTSMVTI
+358 GTSMLTM

-378 RRLLDK
+378 KRLVEK